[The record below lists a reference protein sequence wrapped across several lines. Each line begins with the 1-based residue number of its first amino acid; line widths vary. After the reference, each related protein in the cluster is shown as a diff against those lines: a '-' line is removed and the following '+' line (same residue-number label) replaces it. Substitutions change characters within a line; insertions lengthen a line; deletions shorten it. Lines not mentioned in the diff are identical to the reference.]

1 MLDPRYLADLEARIV
16 TRAKDEW
23 VGYHSLPAKD
33 FFAPP
38 VRKGGATEA
47 LIQHTA
53 RIAVQEIDL
62 NK

>member
-1 MLDPRYLADLEARIV
+1 MLEPSYLADLETRIV

-23 VGYHSLPAKD
+23 VGYHSTPKKD

-38 VRKGGATEA
+38 VRAGGATEA
-47 LIQHTA
+47 LIKHTA
-53 RIAVQEIDL
+53 RIAIEEV